1 MEKLQ
6 ILYIILA
13 IVGAFFL
20 VLSIFGGDGDVE
32 VDLDVGDVDFDISD
46 AESPSDSVSVFSIR
60 TLATF
65 LLGFGLA
72 GWSVMRGDGGVGWQ
86 IIAGFGAGLFIS
98 FLYFLVM
105 RLMYSMQGSSM
116 ASVASLV
123 GKEGIITIPTTES
136 GVAQVK
142 VSTEAGFKE
151 YTCKEVKE
159 RKLAHNETVTIT
171 SGSIGLGTLQVE
183 KVKS

>member
-1 MEKLQ
+1 
-6 ILYIILA
+6 
-13 IVGAFFL
+13 
-20 VLSIFGGDGDVE
+20 
-32 VDLDVGDVDFDISD
+32 
-46 AESPSDSVSVFSIR
+46 
-60 TLATF
+60 
-65 LLGFGLA
+65 
-72 GWSVMRGDGGVGWQ
+72 MRGDGGVGWQ

-105 RLMYSMQGSSM
+105 RFMYSMQGSSM
-116 ASVASLV
+116 VSMANLV
-123 GKEGIITIPTTES
+123 GKEGIITIPTTNT

-151 YTCKEVKE
+151 YTCKEVKD
-159 RKLAHNETVTIT
+159 RKLAHNETVKIT

>member
-32 VDLDVGDVDFDISD
+32 VDLDVGDIDFDISD
-46 AESPSDSVSVFSIR
+46 AESPSDSISVFSIR

-65 LLGFGLA
+65 LLGFGIA
-72 GWSVMRGDGGVGWQ
+72 GWTVMNGGGGIGAQ
-86 IIAGFGAGLFIS
+86 ILAGFGAGLFIS

-105 RLMYSMQGSSM
+105 KFMYSMQGSSM
-116 ASVASLV
+116 VSMANLV
-123 GKEGIITIPTTES
+123 GKEGIITIPTTNT

-151 YTCKEVKE
+151 YTCKEVKD
-159 RKLAHNETVTIT
+159 RKLKHNEKVKIT
-171 SGSIGLGTLQVE
+171 SGSIGLGTLEVE

>member
-1 MEKLQ
+1 MENLQ

-13 IVGAFFL
+13 AVGAFFL
-20 VLSIFGGDGDVE
+20 VLSMFGGDVDG
-32 VDLDVGDVDFDISD
+32 VDLDVGEADFDISD
-46 AESPSDSVSVFSIR
+46 AESPTDSVSVFSLR

-65 LLGFGLA
+65 LVGFGLA
-72 GWSVMRGDGGVGWQ
+72 GWSVMRGDGGITAQ
-86 IIAGFGAGLFIS
+86 ILAGFGAGLVIS
-98 FLYFLVM
+98 FLYYLVM

-116 ASVASLV
+116 VSAESLV
-123 GKEGIITIPTTES
+123 GKEGIITIPTTDT

-159 RKLAHNETVTIT
+159 RKLSHNETVKIT

>member
-65 LLGFGLA
+65 LLGFGIA
-72 GWSVMRGDGGVGWQ
+72 GWSVMRGDGGVAWQ
-86 IIAGFGAGLFIS
+86 IVAGFGTGLVIS

-105 RLMYSMQGSSM
+105 RFLYGMQGSSM
-116 ASVASLV
+116 VSVASLV
-123 GKEGIITIPTTES
+123 GKEGIITIPTTTT

-142 VSTEAGFKE
+142 VSTESGFKE
-151 YTCKEVKE
+151 YTCKEVKD
-159 RKLAHNETVTIT
+159 RKLAHNETVKIT